1 MTDAQIQLSG
11 ELLQDAEVRTIP
23 MGEDR
28 TPMPVICLVLRTD
41 GSCSTPVR
49 AEQVYPAAMRGDAQ
63 RIATGM
69 KRGMRITVW
78 APVAHMRTTLAM
90 SSRIE
95 VHGLT
100 KPTQSTTPKEA
111 AHANP

>member
-41 GSCSTPVR
+41 GS
-49 AEQVYPAAMRGDAQ
+49 
-63 RIATGM
+63 
-69 KRGMRITVW
+69 
-78 APVAHMRTTLAM
+78 
-90 SSRIE
+90 
-95 VHGLT
+95 
-100 KPTQSTTPKEA
+100 
-111 AHANP
+111 